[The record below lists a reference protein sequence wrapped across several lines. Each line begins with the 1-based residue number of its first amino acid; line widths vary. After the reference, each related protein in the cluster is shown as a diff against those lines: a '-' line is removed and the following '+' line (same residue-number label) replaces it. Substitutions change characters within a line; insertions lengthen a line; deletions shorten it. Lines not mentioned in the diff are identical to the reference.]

1 MRDDRRHIDRWMAAW
16 NAWQLPAS
24 EWDKSEPGVRWL
36 SWDNKTSET
45 LSFFEITDDCN
56 QDSRTR
62 LQYVPIEP
70 LMGFL
75 RHPISHCFHQKDYL
89 NKNYMLTDHAR
100 YVIPPLATTPTEAV
114 KVGLVAGTPDVY
126 KRFMFDLGASYYRSG
141 AGGAS
146 QSWFVD
152 TYLKFG
158 IDFDRIIAW
167 EANALNTSLVFAGYP
182 AEIVSKL
189 TYFNVPCTTGPLD
202 SMNPIRM
209 LKQLT
214 RPEDYV
220 VFKIDIDHPVVE
232 MELMDQIIDDPA
244 VHPLIDELYF
254 EHHVSSS
261 PMEHK
266 GWGTR
271 PKLMDLTASYQLF
284 LRLRK
289 LGIRAHSWV

>member
-1 MRDDRRHIDRWMAAW
+1 MREDRRHVEEWMAAW

-24 EWDKSEPGVRWL
+24 EWAESGPGVRWL
-36 SWDNKTSET
+36 SADNKTSET
-45 LSFFEITDDCN
+45 LSYFEISDDCYEDRRVRK
-56 QDSRTR
+56 QR
-62 LQYVPIEP
+62 VPIEP

-75 RHPISHCFHQKDYL
+75 RHPLSHCFHMKEYL

-100 YVIPPLATTPTEAV
+100 HVVPRLSLTQTEAV
-114 KVGLVAGTPDVY
+114 RVSLIAETPDVY

-141 AGGAS
+141 AVGAS
-146 QSWFVD
+146 QSWFVE

-167 EANALNTSLVFAGYP
+167 EANAVNTSLVFGGYP

-189 TYFNVPCTTGPLD
+189 TYFNVPCTAAPDD
-202 SMNPIRM
+202 SMNPVRM
-209 LKQLT
+209 LKQLA

-220 VFKIDIDHPVVE
+220 VFKIDIDHSVVE
-232 MELMDQIIDDPA
+232 MELIQQIIEDPA
-244 VHPLIDELYF
+244 VYSLIDELYF
-254 EHHVSSS
+254 EHHVSRS
-261 PMEHK
+261 PMEHR

-271 PKLMDLTASYQLF
+271 PKLMDLAGSYELF
-284 LRLRK
+284 LRLRR